1 MTTTT
6 TPNDLVHYLI
16 ERGLLTPASVVDGG
30 LMVVEGTRRN
40 SNFAVTRND
49 GPQYFVKCV
58 QPASAGSAETLQR
71 EATYYQWAST
81 HPGLAGLREL
91 MPRFFY
97 SDPQRGILVL
107 ELFANA
113 QNITDY
119 HRYARAFPE
128 DVARLIGR
136 ALARYHASTAP
147 ALGTLDRSMFRGQP
161 PWVLSLHHSHSQF
174 GQAGAQVATIL
185 QSYPDY
191 GRALDQ
197 LRAQWMPNA
206 LIHGDM
212 KFDNCLI
219 VARPDGA
226 FDVKVVDW
234 ELADIG
240 EDTWDAGAVLQSYV
254 TTSVL
259 ATQGTMTVN
268 LDPVKPAMRA
278 FWDEY
283 VKALPVPAGQVDARL
298 ERCIA
303 YAGARMLQTALETL
317 HYAPS
322 MSAHVALVL
331 QISLN
336 ILRDPRAAI
345 REIMGIE
352 SRVYA

>member
-16 ERGLLTPASVVDGG
+16 ERGLLTPASVVDGEV
-30 LMVVEGTRRN
+30 MVVEGTRRN
-40 SNFAVTRND
+40 SNFAVTRKD
-49 GPQYFVKCV
+49 GPPYFVKCV

-71 EATYYQWAST
+71 EAACYQWAST
-81 HPGLAGLREL
+81 HPALAGLREL
-91 MPRFFY
+91 MPRFFF

-107 ELFANA
+107 ELFPYA

-119 HRYARAFPE
+119 HRNARVFPE

-136 ALARYHASTAP
+136 ALAHYHASTA
-147 ALGTLDRSMFRGQP
+147 AVLGTLDHSVFRGQQ
-161 PWVLSLHHSHSQF
+161 PWVLSLHYSHSQF

-185 QSYPDY
+185 QSYPEY

-212 KFDNCLI
+212 KFDNCLM
-219 VARPDGA
+219 VPRADGNA
-226 FDVKVVDW
+226 DLKVVDW

-254 TTSVL
+254 TTCVL
-259 ATQGTMTVN
+259 SAQGSMNVN
-268 LDPVKPAMRA
+268 LEPVKPAMRA

-283 VKALPVPAGQVDARL
+283 VKSLPIAEGQADARL
-298 ERCIA
+298 ERCVA

-336 ILRDPRAAI
+336 ILRDPRTAV
-345 REIMGIE
+345 RELVGIAPG
-352 SRVYA
+352 VYA

>member
-1 MTTTT
+1 LTTTT

-16 ERGLLTPASVVDGG
+16 ERGLLSPASVVDGEV
-30 LMVVEGTRRN
+30 MVVEGTRRN
-40 SNFAVTRND
+40 SNFAVTRKD
-49 GPQYFVKCV
+49 GPPYFVKCV

-71 EATYYQWAST
+71 EANFYNWAT
-81 HPGLAGLREL
+81 MHPALGGLREL
-91 MPRFFY
+91 MPRFFH
-97 SDPQRGILVL
+97 SDPQRGMLVI
-107 ELFANA
+107 ELFPNA

-119 HRYARAFPE
+119 HRYARTFPE
-128 DVARLIGR
+128 DVGRLIGR
-136 ALARYHASTAP
+136 ALARYHASTAS
-147 ALGTLDRSMFRGQP
+147 ALGTLDRSVFKGQP
-161 PWVLSLHHSHSQF
+161 PWVLSLHYSTSQF

-191 GRALDQ
+191 GRALDL

-219 VARPDGA
+219 VARPDGGA
-226 FDVKVVDW
+226 DLKVVDW

-254 TTSVL
+254 TTCVL
-259 ATQGTMTVN
+259 FAQGTMSVD
-268 LDPVKPAMRA
+268 LSPVKPAMRA

-283 VKALPVPAGQVDARL
+283 VKALPIPDAQADARL
-298 ERCIA
+298 ERCVA

-336 ILRDPRAAI
+336 ILRDPRAAV
-345 REIMGIE
+345 REIVGIE
-352 SRVYA
+352 PRVYA